1 MAPPRIRKIVAGTV
15 AATVALTAG
24 VAIAGDG
31 EAPSDVPKLD
41 DVVFVRDVVAQ
52 DVTTTTVT
60 MPDDGDSMQSPF
72 DTVMSVESMES
83 VDSPESSDSPES
95 VESVESPE
103 SMESPDSPESV
114 ESADSADSAD
124 SP

>member
-83 VDSPESSDSPES
+83 PDSPES